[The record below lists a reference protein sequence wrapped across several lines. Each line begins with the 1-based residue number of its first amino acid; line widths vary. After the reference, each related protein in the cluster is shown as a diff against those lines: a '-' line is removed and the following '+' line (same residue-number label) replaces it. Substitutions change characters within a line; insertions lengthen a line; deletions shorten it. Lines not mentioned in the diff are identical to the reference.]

1 MTITVTRLKRAAEE
15 LRDELTAERT
25 APAVDPLA
33 MDILA
38 NRPNLLTRLAEK
50 LSQRTGD

>member
-15 LRDELTAERT
+15 LRDELTADT
-25 APAVDPLA
+25 NHTPVDPLA

-50 LSQRTGD
+50 LSSP